1 MLRYKVAD
9 PHHRQCL
16 AFYINTY
23 VLDGRTCQGHGP
35 VLYAG
40 IVCSCLV
47 VHLQLRCYL
56 LDNWK
61 YLGKNKDL
69 ELSLRQ
75 RLGHVVLEF

>member
-16 AFYINTY
+16 ARYINTY

-35 VLYAG
+35 VSFSG

-47 VHLQLRCYL
+47 VHRQLRL
-56 LDNWK
+56 FIEHWK
-61 YLGKNKDL
+61 CLGENKDL
-69 ELSLRQ
+69 EFSWRQ
-75 RLGHVVLEF
+75 RLGPAVLEF